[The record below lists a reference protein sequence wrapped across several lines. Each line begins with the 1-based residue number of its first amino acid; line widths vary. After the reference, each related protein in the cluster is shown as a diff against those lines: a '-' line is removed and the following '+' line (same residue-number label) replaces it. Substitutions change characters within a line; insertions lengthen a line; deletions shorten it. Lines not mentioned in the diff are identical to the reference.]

1 MKGGREDLI
10 LRSSTDGW
18 DPADEWCSQGEGG
31 NSNGQAEPYKAAT
44 VWSLSLSRVGC
55 AFTRIA

>member
-31 NSNGQAEPYKAAT
+31 NSNGQAQPYKVAT
-44 VWSLSLSRVGC
+44 VWSLSLE
-55 AFTRIA
+55 